1 MLIEDKEILV
11 LQSPQGCERFVT
23 LKGKLRKANGDLR
36 ARDKANPAKQDH
48 RWPVDMEMMR

>member
-23 LKGKLRKANGDLR
+23 LKGKLRKANRDLR
-36 ARDKANPAKQDH
+36 ARDKANPAKQ
-48 RWPVDMEMMR
+48 RITGGQ